1 MPAPT
6 PAHRHGHSHSPVRH
20 RFAVASRALAALVGG
35 YGLATAFTVALGR
48 ALALPKEEILNTA
61 ALPAFLFYAGAAI
74 WAFYA
79 STAMRAWLG
88 IGLPAAVFTLAAWLL
103 RAAPAA

>member
-1 MPAPT
+1 MSASAPT
-6 PAHRHGHSHSPVRH
+6 HRHGHPHSPVRH

-48 ALALPKEEILNTA
+48 ALELPKEEIVNTA
-61 ALPAFLFYAGAAI
+61 ALPAFLWYAGAAV

-79 STAMRAWLG
+79 STSARAWLG
-88 IGLPAAVFTLAAWLL
+88 IGLPAAVLTLAAWLL
-103 RAAPAA
+103 RAA

>member
-1 MPAPT
+1 
-6 PAHRHGHSHSPVRH
+6 VRH

-48 ALALPKEEILNTA
+48 ALALPKEEIVTTA
-61 ALPAFLFYAGAAI
+61 ALPAFLFYAGAAV

-79 STAMRAWLG
+79 STAARAWLG
-88 IGLPAAVFTLAAWLL
+88 IGLPAAAFALVAWLL
-103 RAAPAA
+103 RTSPAS

>member
-1 MPAPT
+1 MS
-6 PAHRHGHSHSPVRH
+6 AHPHRSRHASSVRH

-48 ALALPKEEILNTA
+48 ALELPKEEVVNTA
-61 ALPAFLFYAGAAI
+61 ALPAFLLYAGAAV

-79 STAMRAWLG
+79 SNATRAWLG
-88 IGLPAAVFTLAAWLL
+88 IGLPAAVLALVAWLL
-103 RAAPAA
+103 RATPAA